1 MATTI
6 VTKQLKAYVDGLLW
20 IPDDEAVDVDGLSR
34 FGDSVVCHNDSELA
48 KVLVIKA
55 WKDCQELIDMSDSNN
70 IALYRYNKTEDKWL
84 LQANGGGGGGST
96 PTELTLAEFL
106 ATKTKQTLTDTI
118 TYESSGDSTVSLAD
132 MLDSGK
138 TYFFELIFDGVS
150 TTLTRIDY
158 RFYDESN
165 NTLQTTSCRDMS
177 IPYYDIFEAD
187 EIYAKIVFTAN
198 ASGVLDYTVNI
209 YEL

>member
-1 MATTI
+1 M
-6 VTKQLKAYVDGLLW
+6 QLKSYVDGLLW
-20 IPDDEAVDVDGLSR
+20 IDSETSVTVDGLTR
-34 FGDSVVCHNDSELA
+34 FGDSVVVHNDTEKAELLA
-48 KVLVIKA
+48 ITQ
-55 WKDCQELIDMSDSNN
+55 WRDCQEMIDMSDSNN

-84 LQANGGGGGGST
+84 LQVSGGGGST

-106 ATKTKQTLTDTI
+106 ATKTKQTLTDKI
-118 TYESSGDSTVSLAD
+118 TYESSGDSTISLAN
-132 MLDSGK
+132 MLESGK
-138 TYFFELIFDGVS
+138 TYFFELIFNGAD

-165 NTLQTTSCRDMS
+165 NTLQTTSCRDLN

-187 EIYAKIVFTAN
+187 EIYAKIVCSAN
-198 ASGVLDYTVNI
+198 ASGVLEYTINI

>member
-1 MATTI
+1 M
-6 VTKQLKAYVDGLLW
+6 
-20 IPDDEAVDVDGLSR
+20 
-34 FGDSVVCHNDSELA
+34 
-48 KVLVIKA
+48 
-55 WKDCQELIDMSDSNN
+55 IDMSDSNN

-84 LQANGGGGGGST
+84 LQVSGGGGST

-106 ATKTKQTLTDTI
+106 ATKTKQTLTDKI
-118 TYESSGDSTVSLAD
+118 TYESSGDSTISLAN
-132 MLDSGK
+132 MLESGK
-138 TYFFELIFDGVS
+138 TYFFELIFNGAD

-165 NTLQTTSCRDMS
+165 NTLQTTSCRDLN

-187 EIYAKIVFTAN
+187 EIYAKIVCSAN
-198 ASGVLDYTVNI
+198 ASGVLEYTINI